1 MTTAGVGP
9 HSRPG
14 ALAQRPSGEQDTA
27 EVVED
32 VDREGQMQ
40 RRLRPVGFCLGAL
53 ADRLAGGVDKDN
65 QFFGGYAH
73 GGQWALLAV
82 GTREL

>member
-14 ALAQRPSGEQDTA
+14 ALAQCPPGEQDTT

-32 VDREGQMQ
+32 VDRKGQMQ
-40 RRLRPVGFCLGAL
+40 RRLGPMDFCLEAL
-53 ADRLAGGVDKDN
+53 PDRLAGGVDEDN
-65 QFFGGYAH
+65 QFFGRNAH
-73 GGQWALLAV
+73 GGQVALLAA